1 MDRSIDESLE
11 LAREFERAGK
21 YSECLELCE
30 RVLGERAN
38 EPEALHLVG
47 LVAQHRGQTDVALD
61 LIGTALFQKRQFN
74 QAIAVYQ
81 QAISLRIADAKTYT
95 HLGAALIRTGQ
106 LDQAIKALEHA
117 IGLRPGQVSAH
128 NYLGM
133 AFQIQG
139 KFDLAIESYERATA
153 LEPEN
158 AEIHWSLGLV
168 QLVSGDY
175 ESGWKH
181 FEWRL
186 RLPRLKL
193 KREFVE
199 PQWVGQEIAGK
210 TVLLFTE
217 GGFGDALHFIRY
229 APMVAERGARVVL
242 ECQGELVRMLQTVRG
257 ISCVIRRGEKLPEF
271 DYQVALQSLPLAF
284 GTTVETV
291 PASVPYLSV
300 EDELV
305 ESWKR
310 RLGGPGFKVG
320 LVWAGSDN
328 PKDLRSRSLEI
339 FAPLS
344 RITGVEFYS
353 LQKGREAAQTAP
365 PGMSLINLGDGLG
378 DFYDTAAAVMNLD
391 LVISVDTSVVHLAG
405 ALGRAV
411 WTLIP
416 VYPDFRW
423 VVGREDTPW
432 YPTMRLFRQRR
443 AGSWEEPVAEMV
455 RRSCGKLI
463 CRIEE

>member
-1 MDRSIDESLE
+1 MDRSIDQTLE
-11 LAREFERAGK
+11 LAREHERAGR
-21 YSECLELCE
+21 YPECLELCE
-30 RVLGERAN
+30 LVLLERAN

-106 LDQAIKALEHA
+106 IEQAIKALQQA
-117 IGLRPGQVSAH
+117 ISLRPGHVSAY

-139 KFDLAIESYERATA
+139 NFAESIENFQRAMT
-153 LEPEN
+153 LDPEN

-168 QLVSGDY
+168 QLISGDY

-193 KREFVE
+193 KREFAE
-199 PQWVGQEIAGK
+199 PQWVGQEVAGK

-229 APMVAERGARVVL
+229 APMLAERGARVVL
-242 ECQGELVRMLQTVRG
+242 ECQPELVRMLERVGG
-257 ISCVIRRGEKLPEF
+257 ISRVIRHGEKLPAF
-271 DYQVALQSLPLAF
+271 DYQAPLQSLPFAF
-284 GTTVETV
+284 GTRLETV

-300 EDELV
+300 ENELV
-305 ESWKR
+305 ESRKKR
-310 RLGGPGFKVG
+310 LAGPGFKVG

-328 PKDLRSRSLEI
+328 PKDLRSRSLEV

-344 RITGVEFYS
+344 QIPGVEFYS
-353 LQKGREAAQTAP
+353 LQRGRETAQVAP
-365 PGMSLINLGDGLG
+365 AGMSVIRLGDELK
-378 DFYDTAAAVMNLD
+378 DFYETAAVVMNLD
-391 LVISVDTSVVHLAG
+391 LVISVDTSIVHLAG

-416 VYPDFRW
+416 MYPDFRW
-423 VVGREDTPW
+423 VVGRDDTPW

-443 AGSWEEPVAEMV
+443 AGSWEEPVQEIVTQLRGLLA
-455 RRSCGKLI
+455 K
-463 CRIEE
+463 